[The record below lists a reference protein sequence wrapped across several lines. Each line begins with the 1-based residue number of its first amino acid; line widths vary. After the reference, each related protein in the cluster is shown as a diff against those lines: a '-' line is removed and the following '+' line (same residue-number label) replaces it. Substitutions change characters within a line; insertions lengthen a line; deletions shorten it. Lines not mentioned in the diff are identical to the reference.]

1 MNAYI
6 VTGASGDIG
15 GAIARR
21 LAADSC
27 GLLLCANKNAGAL
40 EALTAECE
48 ALGSRCER
56 FCGDLSAAAQ
66 AEAMAALALSR
77 FGKID
82 GLINTAG
89 TASLGLLTDLSE
101 SGWNEVLA
109 SNLTTVYQTC
119 RAVVPAMVSRKKG
132 VILNISSVWGVR
144 GASCEAAYS
153 AAKGG
158 VNLLTKALAKELAPS
173 GISVNAL
180 ALGMVDTKMNA
191 MLSQE
196 ELDAIAEEIPAG
208 RSTTPAETAQMV
220 RLLLT
225 APAYLT
231 GQVIGFDGG
240 WF

>member
-1 MNAYI
+1 MKVYI

-21 LAADSC
+21 LAKEGC
-27 GLLLCANKNAGAL
+27 CLLLCANKNAAAL
-40 EALTAECE
+40 DVLASDCA

-56 FCGDLSAAAQ
+56 FCGDLSAAANAQ
-66 AEAMAALALSR
+66 AMAELALSR
-77 FGKID
+77 FGRID
-82 GLINTAG
+82 GLINSAG
-89 TASLGLLTDLSE
+89 VASLGLLTDLSE
-101 SGWNEVLA
+101 SCWNDVLA

-119 RAVVPAMVSRKKG
+119 RAVVPAMVSQKKG
-132 VILNISSVWGVR
+132 AVLNISSVWGVR

-173 GISVNAL
+173 GIAVNAL
-180 ALGMVDTKMNA
+180 ALGMADTKMNA
-191 MLSQE
+191 MLSE
-196 ELDAIAEEIPAG
+196 EDLAAIAEEIPAG
-208 RSTTPAETAQMV
+208 RSATPAETAEMV
-220 RLLLT
+220 WLLLQ

>member
-1 MNAYI
+1 MNVYI

-21 LAADSC
+21 LAKEGC
-27 GLLLCANKNAGAL
+27 CLLLCANKNAQAL

-48 ALGSRCER
+48 TLGSRCEC

-66 AEAMAALALSR
+66 AQAMAALALSR

-119 RAVVPAMVSRKKG
+119 RAVVPAFVSQKKG
-132 VILNISSVWGVR
+132 AVLNISSVWGVR

-191 MLSQE
+191 MLSKE

-208 RSTTPAETAQMV
+208 RSATPTETAEMV
-220 RLLLT
+220 WLLLQ